1 MIFTVAE
8 IDLILLAQ
16 KEKGLHVN
24 TWRTIV
30 IEETQ
35 TAKKPH
41 RKHNQNNNKTQN
53 IIKLGLSKV
62 NKFW

>member
-16 KEKGLHVN
+16 KEKDLHVN

-30 IEETQ
+30 IEEMQ
-35 TAKKPH
+35 TAKKNP
-41 RKHNQNNNKTQN
+41 QKT
-53 IIKLGLSKV
+53 
-62 NKFW
+62 